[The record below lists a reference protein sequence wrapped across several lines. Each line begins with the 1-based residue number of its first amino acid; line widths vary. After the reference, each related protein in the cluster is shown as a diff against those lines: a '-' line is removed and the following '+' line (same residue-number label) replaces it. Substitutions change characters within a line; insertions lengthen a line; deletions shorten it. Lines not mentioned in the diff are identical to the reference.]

1 MKPYVKI
8 FSVVICLLI
17 LVGALPFT
25 ASAYDGEPETIEAV
39 LEIENV
45 ATDDEATYDEA
56 TYDEATY
63 DEVIYGRLSYATID
77 ELYCATYCSG
87 GVSIPKGVNSSGS
100 ANNNDVDVVTS
111 NDTLHLANATEKA
124 KPKEA
129 KTTYTLVYDETTPK
143 SGNNNTKQLKVQN
156 PPIFG
161 NMLIWIISGSALLI
175 LGAGTVYFVLMKRKR
190 FNR

>member
-8 FSVVICLLI
+8 LSVVFCLLI

-25 ASAYDGEPETIEAV
+25 ASAYDGESETIEAI

-56 TYDEATY
+56 TDDEATY
-63 DEVIYGRLSYATID
+63 DEICYATID

-87 GVSIPKGVNSSGS
+87 GVSIPKSVNSSGS
-100 ANNNDVDVVTS
+100 ANNGEVNVVTS
-111 NDTLHLANATEKA
+111 NNTLHLANATEKV

-129 KTTYTLVYDETTPK
+129 KPTDTLVYDETTPK
-143 SGNNNTKQLKVQN
+143 SGNNNTKQLKVQST
-156 PPIFG
+156 PIFG
-161 NMLIWIISGSALLI
+161 NMLIWIISGSALLL
-175 LGAGTVYFVLMKRKR
+175 LGAGTVCFVLMKRKR